1 MENTVL
7 AGNEA
12 KRLNLPL
19 WMLICFAPYVAWQMG
34 VMYFSGEALSIG
46 GRTPLPV
53 DVGNLTAL
61 VGLAYFLGVVYIFF
75 FHKYSVIT
83 ARVLLS
89 IALASSL
96 GLYLPLSPAVLAVLF
111 FIQVFCCVF
120 LIIVFFAIAG
130 NLYTETTA
138 IRDVIVRVILSGSV
152 IAVLH
157 NEIIPLSFDV
167 FLPVTIVC
175 IASALFY
182 CFRMPANTW
191 QRYVKK
197 QDKIVMPKRF
207 IIQLQALNALAC
219 FMALFGTAL
228 AESTPNGVSVY
239 YIAAAVSGIILVF
252 LWKRF
257 NIAPLRSAS
266 VLVALSALGFILAI
280 LSLDIPALALVASIL
295 LGLGYSVCC
304 LGSYLGVV
312 MIRRYPSKYNIPI
325 IGISAI
331 ISILI
336 SSALLEAF
344 RDNLHILYSFH
355 LIIAVGLSVLY
366 LLLEPYLSYS
376 FRGKSFVPPDTDFT
390 DNAQQSSV
398 QQSRALEEA
407 QPAQLQPSLLKT
419 VETSAENLLS
429 AAIYEKLNVQELRVA
444 ELSLQGYSY
453 TEIAKVMTLSPNTV
467 KTYYKTLYGKLGI
480 NSKLELFSLAKGQ
493 KI

>member
-1 MENTVL
+1 MENTLL
-7 AGNEA
+7 AENEA

-61 VGLAYFLGVVYIFF
+61 VGSAYFLGVVYIFF

-89 IALASSL
+89 IALVSSL

-138 IRDVIVRVILSGSV
+138 IRDVIVRMTLSGFV

-157 NEIIPLSFDV
+157 NEIIPLSFDM

-266 VLVALSALGFILAI
+266 VLVALSAIGFILAI
-280 LSLDIPALALVASIL
+280 ISLYIPSLAPVASIL

-376 FRGKSFVPPDTDFT
+376 FRGKSLILPGTDFT
-390 DNAQQSSV
+390 DNA

-407 QPAQLQPSLLKT
+407 QPAQLRPSLLKT
-419 VETSAENLLS
+419 VETSAENLRS
-429 AAIYEKLNVQELRVA
+429 SSIYEKLNVQELRVA

-493 KI
+493 KSK